1 MSTAGLSTAR
11 LARMHDVMA
20 GYVERDEVP
29 GLVTLVS
36 RRGEVHVDVI
46 GTQAIGDSR
55 PMRRDTIFRISS
67 MTKPIIA
74 VATMILV
81 EECKLRLD
89 EPVDALLPEL
99 AKRQVLKRLDGP
111 LDDTVPAKRAITVR
125 DLLTFRMGFGMIMA
139 PPDAYPILSAANEL
153 QIGMGPPSPSTMP
166 APDEWMRRLGSLPL
180 MHQPGEQ
187 WMYNTGSDVL
197 GVLIARAS
205 GQPLETFLRERLFE
219 PLEMRDTSFS
229 VPEASLDRLATSY
242 WTDPTSGKLTV
253 YDEPRGGQWS
263 RPPAFPSGAGG
274 LVSTIDDYL
283 AFGQMM
289 LSQGKLKGSRILSR
303 LSVELMTTDQ
313 LTAEQKAVSGLIP
326 GYFDSHGW
334 GFGVSVVT
342 RRDNMAEV
350 PGRYGWDG
358 GMGTSWY
365 SDPREEMV
373 TILMTQRAW
382 TSPSPPNVCLDFWTS
397 AYQAIDD

>member
-1 MSTAGLSTAR
+1 MSTAGLSRAR
-11 LARMHDVMA
+11 LARMHDFMT
-20 GYVERDEVP
+20 GYVERGEVP

-36 RRGEVHVDVI
+36 RRGEEHVDVI
-46 GTQAIGDSR
+46 GTQAFGESR
-55 PMRRDTIFRISS
+55 PMRHDTIFRISS

-89 EPVDALLPEL
+89 EPVDRWLPEL
-99 AKRQVLKRLDGP
+99 AERKVLKRLDGP
-111 LDDTVPAKRAITVR
+111 LDDTVPAKRPITVR

-197 GVLIARAS
+197 GVLIARAA
-205 GQPLETFLRERLFE
+205 GQEFETFLRERIFE
-219 PLEMRDTSFS
+219 PLGMKDTGFS
-229 VPEASLDRLATSY
+229 VPAAKLDRLATSY
-242 WTDPTSGKLTV
+242 WTNAETGAIEV
-253 YDEPRGGQWS
+253 FDEAAGGQWS

-289 LSQGKLKGSRILSR
+289 LNKGKYGNERLLSR
-303 LSVELMTTDQ
+303 PSVETMTTDQ
-313 LTAEQKAVSGLIP
+313 LTPAQKALSRLLP
-326 GYFDSHGW
+326 SDFDKRGW
-334 GFGVSVVT
+334 GFGVSIVP
-342 RRDNMAEV
+342 RRDDLAATL
-350 PGRYGWDG
+350 GRYGWDG
-358 GMGTSWY
+358 SLGTSWS
-365 SDPREEMV
+365 SDPGR
-373 TILMTQRAW
+373 TWSR
-382 TSPSPPNVCLDFWTS
+382 S
-397 AYQAIDD
+397 